1 MCSRRWFNLA
11 RLTAVVLL
19 GTAASAC
26 NSRSDPQSG
35 DRASDTTTGLAGD
48 SDTVGVGKEGGVSS
62 PDQQF
67 LRMMSDH
74 HTGLIIMAHDA
85 ERKGV
90 SVKSEADKID
100 QQQDAE
106 WDRMVSMLSTDF
118 KDDYTPKVTPEDQA
132 MADSLKKL
140 SGAAYDRA
148 FRENTI
154 NHHQQGIQMMDRF
167 LPQLTRADVKQMV
180 EKMKADQTREIAKLK
195 RELGQS

>member
-1 MCSRRWFNLA
+1 MRSRSWFNLT

-26 NSRSDPQSG
+26 NSRSDTQSG
-35 DRASDTTTGLAGD
+35 DRTSDTTSDIAGG
-48 SDTVGVGKEGGVSS
+48 SDTLGVGTGDGVSS

-74 HTGLIIMAHDA
+74 HTGLIMMAHDA
-85 ERKGV
+85 ERKGAR
-90 SVKSEADKID
+90 VKSEADKID

-106 WDRMVSMLSTDF
+106 LDRMVSMLSTDF
-118 KDDYTPKVTPEDQA
+118 NDDYTPKVTPEHQA

-148 FRENTI
+148 FREITI
-154 NHHQQGIQMMDRF
+154 KHHQQGIQMMDRF
-167 LPQLTRADVKQMV
+167 LPQLTGADLKQMV
-180 EKMKADQTREIAKLK
+180 EKMKADQTREIARLK
-195 RELGQS
+195 RELRQS